1 MQSTS
6 RFGGVCG
13 KVPLVEDSQPEMNRF
28 LIVLVPVFV
37 VLALSCGARKQF
49 DEPQVSDNSTP
60 PIPTLTSAVA
70 PLPSPTPATAPYV
83 APRRVSVRL
92 ADGRNAPVVRVVPRD
107 LISAVFDPVH
117 ISAAEVGEQSGPA
130 SPVIGVS
137 IEGESV
143 AYPVAYLSSRE
154 IVNDT
159 VGGTPI
165 VVTW

>member
-1 MQSTS
+1 MT
-6 RFGGVCG
+6 
-13 KVPLVEDSQPEMNRF
+13 PLPTAT
-28 LIVLVPVFV
+28 P
-37 VLALSCGARKQF
+37 
-49 DEPQVSDNSTP
+49 TP
-60 PIPTLTSAVA
+60 PPVVQS
-70 PLPSPTPATAPYV
+70 
-83 APRRVSVRL
+83 RGVSVRL

-117 ISAAEVGEQSGPA
+117 ISAADVGDQAGQA

-137 IEGESV
+137 IGSESV

-159 VGGTPI
+159 VGGAPI